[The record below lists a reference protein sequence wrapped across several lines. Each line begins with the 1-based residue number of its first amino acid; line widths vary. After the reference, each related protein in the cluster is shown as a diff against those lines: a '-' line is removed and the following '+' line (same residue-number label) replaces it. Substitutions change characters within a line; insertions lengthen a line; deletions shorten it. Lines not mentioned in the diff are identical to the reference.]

1 MPIFVPSF
9 DFHALN
15 DPGVNLWWAAW
26 HENFGGVMDFPD
38 NGRIL
43 EVGCCEE
50 DWLLIA
56 AAMWPE
62 CHFVGIDTRATASFT
77 NRQHGLAIQR
87 LCANAMHRGTFA
99 DESFDGIV
107 SLSAIE
113 HMGLGHYGDP
123 VDPEGDTKAIENC
136 LHWLKPG
143 GWLYFD
149 VPYNPDGYRQEGTEF
164 RCYND
169 AAYEARLLCGRTPVW
184 TGYVYAGA
192 TTELIPKPTVTAEPF
207 YYKAAIL
214 KA

>member
-1 MPIFVPSF
+1 MPIFVPSY
-9 DFHALN
+9 DFRALN
-15 DPGVNLWWAAW
+15 DPGVNLWCAAW
-26 HENFGGVMDFPD
+26 QASGIMDFPD

-50 DWLLIA
+50 DWLLTA
-56 AAMWPE
+56 RAQWPE
-62 CHFVGIDTRATASFT
+62 CQFIGIDTRATTAFD
-77 NRQHGLAIQR
+77 RQGRCTTLHADAIQR
-87 LCANAMHRGTFA
+87 LTFT

-123 VDPEGDTKAIENC
+123 VDPAGDIKVIENC

-149 VPYNPDGYRQEGTEF
+149 VPYNLDGYRQEGTEF
-164 RCYND
+164 RCYDD
-169 AAYEARLLCGRTPVW
+169 ASYEARLLRGREPAW

-207 YYKAAIL
+207 YYRAAIL